1 MVGKV
6 IDSILMVSEEM
17 LEMLARRQWAE
28 TQQSVVNAH
37 QHFLGSHNS
46 RRPAGPCVFACGS
59 L

>member
-28 TQQSVVNAH
+28 NQQSVANAH
-37 QHFLGSHNS
+37 QHFLG
-46 RRPAGPCVFACGS
+46 
-59 L
+59 